1 MQATYVA
8 PTKLPITSSRIDT
21 LRRVGRQESAPRHRS
36 AIRVAYKGFSNERKG
51 VAKKLLA
58 QVTRPGGVM
67 DLFKSR
73 LQELSAG
80 EADEDL
86 EKEDVD

>member
-1 MQATYVA
+1 MRILAYKA
-8 PTKLPITSSRIDT
+8 LDLPYRFDD
-21 LRRVGRQESAPRHRS
+21 L
-36 AIRVAYKGFSNERKG
+36 YKGFSNERKG